1 MIARPTLLL
10 TGAAALISAT
20 LTLIVL
26 LALSAPAPATDA
38 ALVDAGQPLA
48 VMGAVEAA
56 VGGEEAP
63 AGPVLP
69 VALTVY
75 DAPGGAVLGDVEA
88 GRGYA
93 VVAQAH
99 GGAWLQLEVAGSG
112 RVWAEASAWGSEP
125 IVRPAVVE
133 DLTPP

>member
-10 TGAAALISAT
+10 TGAAALISAA

-38 ALVDAGQPLA
+38 VLVDAGQPLA
-48 VMGAVEAA
+48 ILGASEAA

-63 AGPVLP
+63 AGPTLP
-69 VALTVY
+69 VTLTVY
-75 DAPGGAVLGDVEA
+75 AAPAGTALGEVEA

-112 RVWAEASAWGSEP
+112 RVWVEASAWGSYP
-125 IVRPAVVE
+125 IVRPAVVV